1 MAVTAIRTVVIYVF
15 LIVALRVTG
24 KRQLGELQ
32 PIELVV
38 TLLISDLASI
48 PMQQSGTP
56 LLTGL
61 VPIAVLVAMELI
73 LSAVMMKSNAAAK
86 LISGNPIVLIKDG
99 VLSQKALKQL
109 RMTIEDLMETLR
121 AQQVFDIKTVRYA
134 IAETNGSISIF
145 TEKSGAFVPVIND
158 GALVDWGMQM
168 VGVDAAWVEQT
179 VRSHHCK
186 PEEVLLLS
194 ADREHHHTLIRKEG
208 RTP

>member
-1 MAVTAIRTVVIYVF
+1 
-15 LIVALRVTG
+15 
-24 KRQLGELQ
+24 
-32 PIELVV
+32 
-38 TLLISDLASI
+38 
-48 PMQQSGTP
+48 
-56 LLTGL
+56 
-61 VPIAVLVAMELI
+61 MELI

-99 VLSQKALKQL
+99 VLSQKALRQL
-109 RMTIEDLMETLR
+109 RITIEDLMETLR

-145 TEKSGAFVPVIND
+145 TEQSGAFVPVIND

-168 VGVDAAWVEQT
+168 VDVDAAWVEQT
-179 VRSHHCK
+179 VRSHHCTT
-186 PEEVLLLS
+186 EEVLLLS